1 LTAINKRHDGKG
13 SNGCGCDSKSRRRP
27 LLVTKR
33 TLPSIR
39 ARLVLLVV
47 ACIVPGAL
55 FVLALIMHDYGQRRT
70 QIEQESI
77 ETARA
82 MVAALDRD
90 LAGARAARRAL
101 ATSSE
106 LQNNDL
112 EAFQRQ
118 AVAVQRSQPILNVV
132 LIDREYRQ
140 RVNTLRP
147 FGAELPLETNP
158 AVRRA
163 FDSGEPFTTDAFI
176 GRVAQEWLVGV
187 GVPVLR
193 GAEVRYV
200 LAAGIA
206 PATLS
211 KLLSGQRL
219 SPERIGVIIDGAGT
233 IVARTHDAQRFVGQK
248 AAAPILA
255 RMKVRDED
263 ALETT
268 TVEGVEALVVFS
280 KSAISNW
287 TVGLGIPLRTLTAP
301 LLATLEWLIAGTL
314 LLLAFSIAVAWA
326 LANRIASSI
335 NALVAPAQALGRG
348 AAVVVGRLP
357 IREAN
362 DVGRALVD
370 ASRRLHDAQYRA
382 SHDALTGLANR
393 TLFNEILAS
402 QIALCERQRTAL
414 AVAFIDLDGFKG
426 VNDNHGH
433 AAGDDVLRTAA
444 LRIKGAIRDSDVAS
458 RLGGDEFAVLLVNV
472 DARSAVVVC
481 SKLVETLSA
490 PYTVKS
496 TQAIVTASIG
506 IASYPEAGRTV
517 EALSRR
523 ADAAMYRS
531 KHAGKKR
538 YAVAEGEDD
547 VERPSDRG
555 GKRLPASPEHLR
567 RPRQSLPEAP
577 SGDERKP

>member
-1 LTAINKRHDGKG
+1 M
-13 SNGCGCDSKSRRRP
+13 
-27 LLVTKR
+27 TKR

-90 LAGARAARRAL
+90 LA
-101 ATSSE
+101 SE

-219 SPERIGVIIDGAGT
+219 SPERIGVIIVGAGT

>member
-90 LAGARAARRAL
+90 LASARGAVRAR

>member
-1 LTAINKRHDGKG
+1 M
-13 SNGCGCDSKSRRRP
+13 
-27 LLVTKR
+27 TKR

-90 LAGARAARRAL
+90 LASARAALRAL

>member
-90 LAGARAARRAL
+90 LACARAALRAL

-163 FDSGEPFTTDAFI
+163 FDSGEPFTTDAFS

>member
-1 LTAINKRHDGKG
+1 
-13 SNGCGCDSKSRRRP
+13 
-27 LLVTKR
+27 
-33 TLPSIR
+33 
-39 ARLVLLVV
+39 
-47 ACIVPGAL
+47 
-55 FVLALIMHDYGQRRT
+55 
-70 QIEQESI
+70 
-77 ETARA
+77 
-82 MVAALDRD
+82 
-90 LAGARAARRAL
+90 
-101 ATSSE
+101 

>member
-1 LTAINKRHDGKG
+1 
-13 SNGCGCDSKSRRRP
+13 
-27 LLVTKR
+27 
-33 TLPSIR
+33 
-39 ARLVLLVV
+39 
-47 ACIVPGAL
+47 
-55 FVLALIMHDYGQRRT
+55 M
-70 QIEQESI
+70 
-77 ETARA
+77 
-82 MVAALDRD
+82 
-90 LAGARAARRAL
+90 
-101 ATSSE
+101 
-106 LQNNDL
+106 
-112 EAFQRQ
+112 
-118 AVAVQRSQPILNVV
+118 
-132 LIDREYRQ
+132 
-140 RVNTLRP
+140 
-147 FGAELPLETNP
+147 
-158 AVRRA
+158 
-163 FDSGEPFTTDAFI
+163 
-176 GRVAQEWLVGV
+176 
-187 GVPVLR
+187 PVLR

-382 SHDALTGLANR
+382 THDALTGLANR
-393 TLFNEILAS
+393 TLFNDILAN
-402 QIALCERQRTAL
+402 QIALCERQRTSL
-414 AVAFIDLDGFKG
+414 TIAFIDLDGFKG
-426 VNDNHGH
+426 VNDSYGH

-444 LRIKGAIRDSDVAS
+444 VRIKKAIRDSDVAA
-458 RLGGDEFAVLLVNV
+458 RLGGDEFAVLLGNV
-472 DARSAVVVC
+472 DARSATVVC

-490 PYTVKS
+490 PYAVIS
-496 TQAIVTASIG
+496 GQMLVTASIG
-506 IASYPEAGRTV
+506 CASYPEAGRTV

-538 YAVAEGEDD
+538 YVVANAEDDAEG
-547 VERPSDRG
+547 PSDRG
-555 GKRLPASPEHLR
+555 ERTLPASTDHLR
-567 RPRQSLPEAP
+567 TRRQGFAEAR

>member
-1 LTAINKRHDGKG
+1 
-13 SNGCGCDSKSRRRP
+13 
-27 LLVTKR
+27 VTKR

-90 LAGARAARRAL
+90 LA
-101 ATSSE
+101 SE

>member
-90 LAGARAARRAL
+90 LASARAALRAL

>member
-90 LAGARAARRAL
+90 LASARAAQRAL

-517 EALSRR
+517 AALSRR

>member
-90 LAGARAARRAL
+90 LASARAALRAL

-414 AVAFIDLDGFKG
+414 ALAFIDLDGFKG